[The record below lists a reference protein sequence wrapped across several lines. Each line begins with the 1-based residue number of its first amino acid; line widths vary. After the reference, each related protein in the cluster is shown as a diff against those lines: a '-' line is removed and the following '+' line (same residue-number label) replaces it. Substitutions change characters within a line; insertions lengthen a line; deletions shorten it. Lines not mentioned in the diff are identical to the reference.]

1 MPPPII
7 AQLPVMDKAAMAQL
21 EKNATARLTIGK
33 PAQQADAASVLEAIL
48 AERTRRATAV
58 VDDRASAEATVW
70 EAQANASLPERCAAA
85 LAALPPTPAERAA
98 LAAIAEHPG
107 LTVAALGKKLGKK
120 TLSLTLGK
128 FSADRRH
135 FFSDPAAPRTRDG
148 TMASLD
154 LVLEEAGCAT
164 TPATWTLR
172 PEMLTALRDAGAV
185 PKAA

>member
-7 AQLPVMDKAAMAQL
+7 AQLPAMDKAAMAQL

-48 AERTRRATAV
+48 AERARRATAV

-70 EAQANASLPERCAAA
+70 ETQANASLPERCAAA

-98 LAAIAEHPG
+98 LAAIAANPG
-107 LTVAALGKKLGKK
+107 LTVAALGKILGKK

-128 FSADRRH
+128 FGADRRH
-135 FFSDPAAPRTRDG
+135 FFADPALPRAPDG
-148 TMASLD
+148 AASGID
-154 LVLEEAGCAT
+154 LVLEAAGCAA

-172 PEMLTALRDAGAV
+172 PEMLTALRDAGV
-185 PKAA
+185 LAAA